1 MAPTR
6 NPSTTTAKA
15 FEGLTTGLWFLHVR
29 AVDGAGNWGPTSHY
43 AIMHSA
49 G

>member
-1 MAPTR
+1 MGEAA
-6 NPSTTTAKA
+6 AKS
-15 FEGLTTGLWFLHVR
+15 FEDLTTGLWFLHVR
-29 AVDGAGNWGPTSHY
+29 ALDGAGNWGPVSHY